1 MLMLVGAATVSAPA
15 LAGDAA
21 AAASATAPSA
31 KSKRRMTFLPLLLNT
46 SPAVHQWLVAD
57 RAFA

>member
-1 MLMLVGAATVSAPA
+1 VSAPA

-46 SPAVHQWLVAD
+46 SPAAHQRLVAD